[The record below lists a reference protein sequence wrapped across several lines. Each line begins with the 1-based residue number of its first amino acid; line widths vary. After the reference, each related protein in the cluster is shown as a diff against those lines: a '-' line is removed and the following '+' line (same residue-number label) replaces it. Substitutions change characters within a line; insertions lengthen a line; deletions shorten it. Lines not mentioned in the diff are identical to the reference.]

1 MEHILPFK
9 HFKLTET
16 LSVSD
21 IKKKYPMA
29 GDIVD
34 GRKVRKHVP
43 NESSIGA
50 SLYSPVILPGI
61 REVLMTDLKGPG
73 DRISDS
79 ERITTLAKEIS
90 ISGEIN
96 PLIIVIGED
105 GPYVLEGS
113 HRIDA
118 LYMLGAKSFPARV
131 VIDTQDTIE
140 DKKDAGRLYDA
151 AKSFRNDIWIP
162 YQRKEITGKQA
173 NELFDRLSKESGFGP
188 DEIQDTAAYY
198 KDFTKPRPT
207 GQLNESKTT
216 TVSDIMGKSPD
227 ESEMI
232 WKYMG
237 LYDMDSIPFT
247 IKEMRIGDL
256 VTPAFLKTTKY
267 MEQWQRD
274 TVSALMDELRS
285 EGVENMKPVIID
297 PDMKNPVVDGNHRLL
312 ASYQVFGPDGTIPVI
327 DITD

>member
-1 MEHILPFK
+1 
-9 HFKLTET
+9 LTES

-21 IKKKYPMA
+21 IKKKYPIA
-29 GDIVD
+29 GDTVD

-61 REVLMTDLKGPG
+61 REVPMSDLKGP
-73 DRISDS
+73 DDKISDS
-79 ERITTLAKEIS
+79 ERITALAKEIGL
-90 ISGEIN
+90 SGEIN
-96 PLIIVIGED
+96 PLIIVIDED
-105 GPYVLEGS
+105 DPYVLEGS

-118 LYMLGAKSFPARV
+118 LHMLGAKSFPAMV

-140 DKKDAGRLYDA
+140 NKKDAGRLYDA

-162 YQRKEITGKQA
+162 YQRKEITGEQA
-173 NELFDRLSKESGFGP
+173 NELFDRLSKESGFRP

-198 KDFTKPRPT
+198 KDFTIPRPT
-207 GQLNESKTT
+207 GKLNESGMI

-232 WKYMG
+232 WNYMG
-237 LYDMDSIPFT
+237 LYDIDKLQFT
-247 IKEMRIGDL
+247 IKEMRIGD
-256 VTPAFLKTTKY
+256 VATPTFLKSTKY
-267 MEQWQRD
+267 MKQWQHD
-274 TVSALMDELRS
+274 TVDELMNELRS
-285 EGVENMKPVIID
+285 KGVEHMKPVIID
-297 PDMKNPVVDGNHRLL
+297 PDNKNPVVDGNHRLL
-312 ASYQVFGPDGTIPVI
+312 ASYRVFGPDGMIPVI